1 MSFLPS
7 PGHLLSTDLW
17 TGDLQTI
24 IQNRMPNHELQL
36 WEHFP
41 SSLSQMIEWATI
53 AQHPSTPDRRHSHM
67 LVYKTLPIPEPC
79 NVLFPVSVRIYRFLD
94 KFCIGDFGN
103 WNGDCA
109 RAVYAV
115 QSLSISSMGNMAV
128 WRNQVEHLNLAAT
141 FASRILKI
149 PLPSI
154 QFQHH
159 LHMQRKVFT
168 KVFPSSSFAPLSFQ
182 NTEIMP
188 KHLSDL
194 EESQAQHVTQ
204 NATAQNVHI
213 PSLLE
218 PPWEWNRPLE
228 ILEMQGDGSITA
240 IHEVLLSR
248 SDFVEIDTEFDLII
262 IQTHAT
268 RTHLH
273 VFLTCKQI
281 LCLQSA
287 SPSQAC
293 NPQSNLRRII
303 NSVTTAYQNSN
314 SDIHPK
320 RDQMHANQPIY

>member
-7 PGHLLSTDLW
+7 PGHLLGADLW

-24 IQNRMPNHELQL
+24 IQNRMPDHELQL

-53 AQHPSTPDRRHSHM
+53 AQHPSAPDRRRSHM
-67 LVYKTLPIPEPC
+67 LVYKTLPVPEPC
-79 NVLFPVSVRIYRFLD
+79 NVLFLVSVCIYGFLD
-94 KFCIGDFGN
+94 KFCVGDFGN
-103 WNGDCA
+103 WNSDCA
-109 RAVYAV
+109 RAAYAV
-115 QSLSISSMGNMAV
+115 QSLSISSMGNMAA
-128 WRNQVEHLNLAAT
+128 WQNQVERLNLAAT

-168 KVFPSSSFAPLSFQ
+168 K
-182 NTEIMP
+182 
-188 KHLSDL
+188 HLSDL
-194 EESQAQHVTQ
+194 EESRAQHVTR
-204 NATAQNVHI
+204 NATAQNVHV
-213 PSLLE
+213 PSLPE

-240 IHEVLLSR
+240 IHEVLLSHG
-248 SDFVEIDTEFDLII
+248 DFVKIDTEFDLII
-262 IQTHAT
+262 IRTHAT
-268 RTHLH
+268 QTHLC

-281 LCLQSA
+281 LRLQSA
-287 SPSQAC
+287 GPSQAC
-293 NPQSNLRRII
+293 NPHSNLRQII
-303 NSVTTAYQNSN
+303 NSVATAYRNSN

-320 RDQMHANQPIY
+320 RDQTHANQPIY